1 MSTDLPPVPAP
12 DLPLDLPPDPSSL
25 TDLVEAAAAG
35 DQQAWDAIVERFSRL
50 LWSVGRSFRLGEDDA
65 ADVVQTTWLKLLEN
79 LGRIQEP
86 EALPGWLAT
95 TARRE
100 ALRVAQR
107 RGRDVTVRDDDLGVG
122 LVDQAA
128 VELDL
133 ALLESERDAALW
145 SGFTQLSERCQH
157 LLRVLMACDR
167 PAYTEVAG
175 SLGMPI
181 GSIGPTRMRCLGRL
195 EKILGSSSYA
205 FGPGSGGVA

>member
-1 MSTDLPPVPAP
+1 MPTDLPT
-12 DLPLDLPPDPSSL
+12 DPPSL
-25 TDLVEAAAAG
+25 TTLVHAAAAG
-35 DQQAWDAIVERFSRL
+35 DQDAWDAIVERFSRL

-79 LGRIQEP
+79 LGHIQEP

-100 ALRVAQR
+100 ALRVVQR
-107 RGRDVTVRDDDLGVG
+107 KGRDLTVRDDDLGAG
-122 LVDQAA
+122 LVDHRAS
-128 VELDL
+128 ELDL

-145 SGFTQLSERCQH
+145 SGFTQLTQRCQQ

-167 PAYTEVAG
+167 PAYVEVAD

-195 EKILGSSSYA
+195 EKILGSSTYA
-205 FGPGSGGVA
+205 FGPQPGGVA